1 MAGAFAELLSPALRA
16 CAPRGRSHGRVPCAA
31 CVRLQNSPPGLSAV
45 SVYTQDLVSNTQKVP
60 LPLGALVMELGLGSV
75 TAEVQGGF
83 VKG

>member
-1 MAGAFAELLSPALRA
+1 M
-16 CAPRGRSHGRVPCAA
+16 
-31 CVRLQNSPPGLSAV
+31 